1 LSPKPYRR
9 RNAGLTQRFRKPV
22 VSIESP
28 PPRKLWPES
37 RAEDAIEWW
46 RRQREK
52 PLFVYFIQ
60 DVNGPVKIGKAY
72 DPNARLAELQ
82 CGNPQPLTLRS
93 VVLAASDTEYRLH
106 VAWVGY
112 RIHGE
117 WFRDE
122 TRLIELARRAQREQI
137 AAFKR
142 GDDETD
148 ILAMPV
154 DRITPTA
161 RVRANL
167 LVSL

>member
-1 LSPKPYRR
+1 VTRVTVRR
-9 RNAGLTQRFRKPV
+9 VRNLVLTVVPARTAPV
-22 VSIESP
+22 AAVAAQP
-28 PPRKLWPES
+28 PAAHAP
-37 RAEDAIEWW
+37 
-46 RRQREK
+46 
-52 PLFVYFIQ
+52 PL
-60 DVNGPVKIGKAY
+60 P
-72 DPNARLAELQ
+72 
-82 CGNPQPLTLRS
+82 
-93 VVLAASDTEYRLH
+93 YRLH